1 MSTTEQAALESAPP
15 PTGGFA
21 VATARLDDL
30 GLDIRE
36 ADLPGTEDALDA
48 FFGDL

>member
-1 MSTTEQAALESAPP
+1 MNTEERPAPESTPS
-15 PTGGFA
+15 PTGGSP

-36 ADLPGTEDALDA
+36 VDVPGTEDALDA